1 MLSSYGDPFARL
13 QQELERMLSSFEGPF
28 TGAYPP
34 LNAFDSGDEV
44 VLKAELPGVDPEK
57 LDVEVRDNT
66 VTITGERMVERE
78 GRVSPARAPQRG
90 VPPHDSPPRP
100 PGERRGEGRVP
111 AWRPDR
117 AYPEGEGG
125 PSAPPPGR
133 GRLRTKNGDD
143 DHGT

>member
-66 VTITGERMVERE
+66 VTITGERTVETSTEKGAFHRRE
-78 GRVSPARAPQRG
+78 RLNGEFRRTIRLPARLESAEAKAEYRHG
-90 VPPHDSPPRP
+90 VLTVRIPKAKEVRPR
-100 PGERRGEGRVP
+100 
-111 AWRPDR
+111 
-117 AYPEGEGG
+117 
-125 PSAPPPGR
+125 
-133 GRLRTKNGDD
+133 RLQVEAA
-143 DHGT
+143 